1 MMVTELRPVHD
12 ERKSF
17 YGKALVL
24 AGNGYTALQS
34 YHTVVCYSNGDGKL
48 HRTWSEW
55 SATTARHVNEF
66 ARQCGL
72 QPVNKSQWY
81 DIPCESVPNM

>member
-1 MMVTELRPVHD
+1 MKVTELKPVHD
-12 ERKSF
+12 GRKSF

-24 AGNGYTALQS
+24 AGNSYTALQS
-34 YHTVVCYSNGDGKL
+34 YHTVVCYVNSDGKL
-48 HRTWSEW
+48 HRTWRGW

-66 ARQCGL
+66 AKQCEL

-81 DIPCESVPNM
+81 DMPCEPVPNT